1 MVKEDSG
8 KHLEFIINIT
18 ARIERNSFLL
28 KGWTV
33 TLVMAL
39 IVALAA
45 QNTKNILLYFFAI
58 LPAVAFW
65 ILDAFY
71 HRQLY
76 FYTQLY
82 NDIRLK
88 DEQTLEGEGS
98 FSLDIT
104 PFFNKEIEKPK
115 DKKSW
120 FQRLKSWF
128 KEVKFWFTF
137 MNSTTLRIF
146 YLAIIATAFL
156 ISLALYFA

>member
-33 TLVMAL
+33 TLVTAL

-45 QNTKNILLYFFAI
+45 QNTKNNLLYFFAI

-88 DEQTLEGEGS
+88 DEQTLEDEGS

-104 PFFNKEIEKPK
+104 PFLIKKLRNLKIRNLGFK
-115 DKKSW
+115 D
-120 FQRLKSWF
+120 
-128 KEVKFWFTF
+128 
-137 MNSTTLRIF
+137 
-146 YLAIIATAFL
+146 
-156 ISLALYFA
+156 